1 MLITDATIHEDPVH
15 RGPAQIIPAM
25 RRPIYAGMLFAGVD
39 LLEPKQKFTINIP
52 QEYLSDI
59 ITFVGGKRGQIV
71 DIQQEA
77 EQATVIAKM
86 PVAEVIKGFSNE
98 IRSLTAGRAIWYPEY
113 AGYEQLPKELKEK
126 VVREIRTR
134 KGIPPDPPT
143 PQQFL
148 E

>member
-1 MLITDATIHEDPVH
+1 
-15 RGPAQIIPAM
+15 M
-25 RRPIYAGMLFAGVD
+25 RRPIYAGMLTAGVD

-52 QEYLSDI
+52 QEYISDI
-59 ITFVGGKRGQIV
+59 ITFVQGKRGQV
-71 DIQQEA
+71 LDIQQEA
-77 EQATVIAKM
+77 EQATIVAKM

-113 AGYEQLPKELKEK
+113 AGYEKLPKELKDK

-134 KGIPPDPPT
+134 KGVPPEPPT

-148 E
+148 D